1 MIQRLIIIWKQTFR
15 RNNILHL
22 GLALLMFQ
30 MLAVATG
37 KTNFE
42 RDYLYNRPLLY
53 ISEQFILL
61 FRAPSL
67 SYYPI
72 AECVWLVNAYKGST
86 YINLDTQEWKNS
98 FTQQRS
104 LQDVSPV
111 LVEVRKGLDTTSEVC
126 QTVAKDVPSIDS
138 LTDTEYTTAVT
149 NWADPDGMNIVS
161 SFGVLPDYT
170 GQIEYQIIGA
180 STGQDIYVYD
190 TDTGEQIAYAPAVD
204 TSEGVDGII
213 LDPVTYTGVMDVVA
227 GEQSN
232 IQTQLIAS
240 GATAG
245 LYTVIL
251 TNPADGSIISDS

>member
-1 MIQRLIIIWKQTFR
+1 
-15 RNNILHL
+15 
-22 GLALLMFQ
+22 MFQ

-149 NWADPDGMNIVS
+149 N
-161 SFGVLPDYT
+161 
-170 GQIEYQIIGA
+170 
-180 STGQDIYVYD
+180 
-190 TDTGEQIAYAPAVD
+190 
-204 TSEGVDGII
+204 
-213 LDPVTYTGVMDVVA
+213 
-227 GEQSN
+227 
-232 IQTQLIAS
+232 
-240 GATAG
+240 
-245 LYTVIL
+245 
-251 TNPADGSIISDS
+251 